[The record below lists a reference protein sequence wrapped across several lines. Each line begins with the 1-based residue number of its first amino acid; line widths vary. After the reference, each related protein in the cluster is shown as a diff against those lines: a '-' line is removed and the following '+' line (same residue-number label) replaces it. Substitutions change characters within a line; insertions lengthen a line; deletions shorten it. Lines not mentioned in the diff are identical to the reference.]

1 MFAMK
6 NASVATAAAA
16 AGQLVLLILIAGI
29 GCAQGHLL
37 SQPAME
43 LRIQAQEQ
51 LISQHNDSAYVQR
64 LMRLSKSAEMRNYMQ
79 PELEPCDNFYAYS
92 CGNWP
97 KINPANTANPRETN
111 YEQVLVKG
119 YHHKQQRLLQRPA
132 DAAVDADEVLK
143 LKEFFAN
150 CLHFRQTPLP
160 VYRQQL
166 LEIVAEFG
174 HMPVLALPG
183 QQWPADEFDWVATVA
198 RIKRKYGLDIILRL
212 QVSPAGIYV
221 GQPQQILPQPN
232 RQGRAATIADQ
243 LERYLGVETQLAQT
257 TSLQITRMEDLVAQ
271 YMRDLPVGVLARPR
285 TPEELDALYSPV
297 LNLTQYIE
305 LVLERPLNAND
316 TLYEHVPSYQAH
328 LLDFLTNIS
337 PQMHANYIYH
347 ELLQHFYFEWSGSV
361 VEHCTSKARSLF
373 PELLDNMVLGE
384 YGDAATLSDI
394 EAVWQEIKRSFRD
407 LLENDTADW
416 LALPTRTKLLDQI
429 NATHLLVNGHADV
442 NFTQTYERLELKTRD
457 YLQNLRAVL
466 SHDSL
471 KTKLPAAPLTTA
483 SYDPVENRVL
493 LPVALLQPNYLWSR
507 YYPRA
512 LRYGSLGTLLAHEL
526 AHSIEDVSHW
536 DAPSLRDYYK
546 RWACF
551 KEQYGR
557 LRLNGEYLPKNDLQ
571 AENIA
576 DNLAVQV
583 SYHAYSKYLKEL
595 APSALAS
602 EQLPQLTQNPR
613 QLFFISYAQF
623 WCTDSNERF
632 RDRVS
637 LLVSHTPNALRVLG
651 SLSNLGAFQRDF
663 ACSSGSP
670 MTSAQKCQLYGISL
684 D

>member
-1 MFAMK
+1 MFAME
-6 NASVATAAAA
+6 NASPAATAAS
-16 AGQLVLLILIAGI
+16 QLVLLILIAGT
-29 GCAQGHLL
+29 GSGQGHLL

-64 LMRLSKSAEMRNYMQ
+64 LMRLSKAAEMRNYMQ
-79 PELEPCDNFYAYS
+79 TELEPCDNFYDYS

-97 KINPANTANPRETN
+97 KINPANTASPRETN
-111 YEQVLVKG
+111 YEQLLVKG

-132 DAAVDADEVLK
+132 DAATDADELLK
-143 LKEFFAN
+143 LKEFYSS
-150 CLHFRQTPLP
+150 CLHYRQTPLP
-160 VYRQQL
+160 VYREQL
-166 LEIVAEFG
+166 LEIAAEFG

-183 QQWPADEFDWVATVA
+183 QEWPADDFDWVATVA
-198 RIKRKYGLDIILRL
+198 HIKRKYGLDIILRL

-232 RQGRAATIADQ
+232 RQARAATIADQ
-243 LERYLGVETQLAQT
+243 LERHLGVETELARN
-257 TSLQITRMEDLVAQ
+257 TSLEITRMEDLVAQ
-271 YMRDLPVGVLARPR
+271 HMRDLPVGVLARPR
-285 TPEELDALYSPV
+285 TPEELDAPYSEAF
-297 LNLTQYIE
+297 NLTQYIE
-305 LVLERPLNAND
+305 LVLERPLNPND

-328 LLDFLTNIS
+328 LLGFLSNTT
-337 PQMHANYIYH
+337 PREQANYIFH
-347 ELLQHFYFEWSGSV
+347 ELLQHFYYEWSGSV
-361 VEHCTSKARSLF
+361 VEHCMSKTRSLF

-394 EAVWQEIKRSFRD
+394 EAVWQQIKRSFRD

-416 LALPTRTKLLDQI
+416 LALATRTQLLEQI
-429 NATHLLVNGHADV
+429 NATRLLINGHGDV
-442 NFTQTYERLELKTRD
+442 NFTQTYERLELRPRD

-471 KTKLPAAPLTTA
+471 KTKLSAAPLTVA
-483 SYDPVENRVL
+483 SYDPVEKRVL

-536 DAPSLRDYYK
+536 DATSIKEYHK

-557 LRLNGEYLPKNDLQ
+557 LRLNGEYLPKSDLQ

-583 SYHAYSKYLKEL
+583 SYHAYSKYLAEL
-595 APSALAS
+595 APSALSS
-602 EQLPQLTQNPR
+602 ERLPQMTQSPR

-623 WCTDSNERF
+623 WCNDANERF

-637 LLVSHTPNALRVLG
+637 LLVSYTPNALRVLG
-651 SLSNLGAFQRDF
+651 ALSNLGAFRRDF
-663 ACSSGSP
+663 GCSSGSP
-670 MTSAQKCQLYGISL
+670 MTSSQKCQLYGISL